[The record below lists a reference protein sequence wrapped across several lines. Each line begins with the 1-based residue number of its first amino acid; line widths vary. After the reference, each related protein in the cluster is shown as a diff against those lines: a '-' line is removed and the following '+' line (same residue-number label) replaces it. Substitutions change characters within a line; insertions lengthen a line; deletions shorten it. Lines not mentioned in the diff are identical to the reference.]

1 MSYYYSSPEVT
12 DIDKAKVTPKS
23 DVFSFAMFY
32 LVLSH
37 KFILRVLYELYTGK
51 KAWKNF
57 IGKGTIPIY
66 NYLHN
71 KSYNFFKEN
80 EKTGNLELD
89 KLIFDCVQ

>member
-1 MSYYYSSPEVT
+1 MSHYYSSPEVT
-12 DIDKAKVTPKS
+12 DTDKAIVTPKS

-32 LVLSH
+32 LVLSN
-37 KFILRVLYELYTGK
+37 KFIFRVLYELYTGK

-57 IGKGTIPIY
+57 IGKGIIPIY
-66 NYLHN
+66 NFLHSS
-71 KSYNFFKEN
+71 SYNFFKEN